1 MNDHDKDLHD
11 EAYYPR
17 DRRMVPEGWGLP
29 LAFILLFLALIG
41 WIVAPSIA
49 ATLADPLAGIPY

>member
-1 MNDHDKDLHD
+1 MD
-11 EAYYPR
+11 EQDAYYTR

-41 WIVAPSIA
+41 FIVAPSIA
-49 ATLADPLAGIPY
+49 ATLADPLAGMPY